1 MAMLPDVTSFLTAR
15 PNSGECQDGH
25 LAKFLSGGAS
35 PTECRFQSAFPEQ
48 FYQKCSSFGG
58 TPIHASVK
66 LRLGSNFNLQKTLGK
81 IPDIAPYAGLI
92 AMILGIGPGDI
103 IDIRDAAAYC
113 LPSACSDQ
121 GTQAIE
127 KYVIDV
133 AQTFLEELGLFD
145 SEEASL
151 VADIV
156 STLPGMATFRACD
169 GTPYGAYEINI
180 PDVAVAIADQNLR
193 AAITDITSSSVGKGG
208 CGKPRL
214 TARPTTKTVVTDRPS
229 KGPTN
234 APTKRAPTP
243 FPTSKPTKEIV
254 PTPFPTKK
262 PTKAPTLFS
271 CSNIRSKVAC
281 TMKKNQEAC
290 MWTGKCEDRA
300 PDCRTYKKAH

>member
-1 MAMLPDVTSFLTAR
+1 MREGFPGLFALVDSAGESSDIMAMLPDVTAFLTAT

-66 LRLGSNFNLQKTLGK
+66 LRLGSKFNLQKTLEK

-127 KYVIDV
+127 K
-133 AQTFLEELGLFD
+133 
-145 SEEASL
+145 
-151 VADIV
+151 
-156 STLPGMATFRACD
+156 RH
-169 GTPYGAYEINI
+169 
-180 PDVAVAIADQNLR
+180 R
-193 AAITDITSSSVGKGG
+193 
-208 CGKPRL
+208 R
-214 TARPTTKTVVTDRPS
+214 
-229 KGPTN
+229 
-234 APTKRAPTP
+234 
-243 FPTSKPTKEIV
+243 
-254 PTPFPTKK
+254 
-262 PTKAPTLFS
+262 
-271 CSNIRSKVAC
+271 CSNLPR
-281 TMKKNQEAC
+281 
-290 MWTGKCEDRA
+290 
-300 PDCRTYKKAH
+300 RTRTLRF